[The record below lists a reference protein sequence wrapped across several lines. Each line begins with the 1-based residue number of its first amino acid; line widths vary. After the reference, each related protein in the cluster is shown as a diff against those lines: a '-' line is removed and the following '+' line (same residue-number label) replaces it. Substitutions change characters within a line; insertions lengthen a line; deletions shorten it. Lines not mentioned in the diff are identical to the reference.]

1 MTKPLRWLTTTH
13 GATLFA
19 VITAFCLAMLPAPG
33 KGWSLETIGTGGLI
47 LWPLFGATNQLL
59 AGLSLLVVSFYLRR
73 RKLPTWI
80 AGLPMIFMLVMPAWA
95 FVYNIQV
102 WLSGGSFGLVIVAL
116 VMLAIE
122 IWLVVEGILL
132 WGHIQGVLEI
142 PLETMPIKSQRS
154 DDIT

>member
-1 MTKPLRWLTTTH
+1 M
-13 GATLFA
+13 
-19 VITAFCLAMLPAPG
+19 V
-33 KGWSLETIGTGGLI
+33 
-47 LWPLFGATNQLL
+47 
-59 AGLSLLVVSFYLRR
+59 
-73 RKLPTWI
+73 
-80 AGLPMIFMLVMPAWA
+80 FMLAMPAWA

>member
-1 MTKPLRWLTTTH
+1 M
-13 GATLFA
+13 
-19 VITAFCLAMLPAPG
+19 V
-33 KGWSLETIGTGGLI
+33 
-47 LWPLFGATNQLL
+47 
-59 AGLSLLVVSFYLRR
+59 
-73 RKLPTWI
+73 
-80 AGLPMIFMLVMPAWA
+80 FMLAMPAWA

-142 PLETMPIKSQRS
+142 PLETMPRESQRS

>member
-1 MTKPLRWLTTTH
+1 
-13 GATLFA
+13 
-19 VITAFCLAMLPAPG
+19 MLPAPG

-80 AGLPMIFMLVMPAWA
+80 AAVPMIFMLAMPAWA

-122 IWLVVEGILL
+122 IWLIIEGIIL
-132 WGHIQGVLEI
+132 WGQIQGVLEQ
-142 PLETMPIKSQRS
+142 PLERILTVSQRS
-154 DDIT
+154 DDLT